1 MFKRSLIAASLSVA
15 ALVSAQAM
23 AVTGGGASLPAEL
36 YKGSA
41 DSILPANFSYAVT
54 GSGTGKNAFLTN
66 NSSLFGTTGTVHYAG
81 SDSVLSGS
89 ELTTYNSNYN
99 GTYGPLIQIPS
110 VATSVTVPYRK
121 DGNTT
126 LNLTSAQLCD
136 AFSGAKT
143 TWGQLLGT
151 TDSTPIRIVYRT
163 GSSGTT
169 ELFTRHL
176 NSICPTRFA
185 TNSTFTN
192 ARLPAG
198 GTLPSNWVGVA
209 ATSTVVST
217 VKATNGSL
225 GYVSPDAVNINSNAE
240 VSRVN
245 GNLPTQANV
254 STALGSVAPPA
265 NAADRADP
273 SKWVPVF
280 TNPSAGYSIVGYTNF
295 VFGQCYKDASVSTDV
310 RAFINKHYGGTTT
323 NAAVAAHGFI
333 PLTPA
338 WKSAIVSAFYTGTS
352 ENLAI
357 GNTNVCNTKGRPY
370 LRDGPGV
377 EIVDAAV

>member
-254 STALGSVAPPA
+254 STAWAAWLRRPTPP
-265 NAADRADP
+265 
-273 SKWVPVF
+273 
-280 TNPSAGYSIVGYTNF
+280 T
-295 VFGQCYKDASVSTDV
+295 V
-310 RAFINKHYGGTTT
+310 R
-323 NAAVAAHGFI
+323 
-333 PLTPA
+333 TPA
-338 WKSAIVSAFYTGTS
+338 SGFRCSPIRAPATPSSVTPTSSSASATRTPAFPPTS
-352 ENLAI
+352 APSSTSTTVALPPTPQLPPMASS
-357 GNTNVCNTKGRPY
+357 R
-370 LRDGPGV
+370 
-377 EIVDAAV
+377 

>member
-1 MFKRSLIAASLSVA
+1 MNNPMLL
-15 ALVSAQAM
+15 
-23 AVTGGGASLPAEL
+23 GA
-36 YKGSA
+36 
-41 DSILPANFSYAVT
+41 
-54 GSGTGKNAFLTN
+54 
-66 NSSLFGTTGTVHYAG
+66 TTGTVHYIG
-81 SDSVLSGS
+81 SDSILSSS
-89 ELTTYNSNYN
+89 ELSAYSTNYR
-99 GTYGPLIQIPS
+99 GAYGPLIQIPL
-110 VATSVTVPYRK
+110 AGTAVTIPYK
-121 DGNTT
+121 KPDITD

-136 AFSGAKT
+136 AFSGAKV
-143 TWGQLLGT
+143 TWGQLLGNPA
-151 TDSTPIRIVYRT
+151 DRTPIRIVYQRG
-163 GSSGTT
+163 GSGAT
-169 ELFTRHL
+169 ELLTRHL
-176 NSICPTRFA
+176 NSVCPTRFA

-280 TNPSAGYSIVGYTNF
+280 TNPSAGYSMVGYTNF

-357 GNTNVCNTKGRPY
+357 GNTNVCNTKGRP
-370 LRDGPGV
+370 
-377 EIVDAAV
+377 

>member
-198 GTLPSNWVGVA
+198 GTLPGNWVGVA

-357 GNTNVCNTKGRPY
+357 GNTNVCNTKGRP
-370 LRDGPGV
+370 
-377 EIVDAAV
+377 

>member
-295 VFGQCYKDASVSTDV
+295 VFGQRQVGQATHQHHRKQRADHPRQRPADQACQPAAKGAHQRRRPVQPPGDAL
-310 RAFINKHYGGTTT
+310 RHR
-323 NAAVAAHGFI
+323 
-333 PLTPA
+333 PA
-338 WKSAIVSAFYTGTS
+338 LS
-352 ENLAI
+352 
-357 GNTNVCNTKGRPY
+357 
-370 LRDGPGV
+370 RDGPRGGARRGP
-377 EIVDAAV
+377 AATAALPPPAPRSPG

>member
-198 GTLPSNWVGVA
+198 GA
-209 ATSTVVST
+209 
-217 VKATNGSL
+217 
-225 GYVSPDAVNINSNAE
+225 
-240 VSRVN
+240 
-245 GNLPTQANV
+245 LPTGILCV
-254 STALGSVAPPA
+254 ERKRKGALRPA
-265 NAADRADP
+265 RKNRKRLP
-273 SKWVPVF
+273 TVP
-280 TNPSAGYSIVGYTNF
+280 
-295 VFGQCYKDASVSTDV
+295 
-310 RAFINKHYGGTTT
+310 
-323 NAAVAAHGFI
+323 
-333 PLTPA
+333 
-338 WKSAIVSAFYTGTS
+338 
-352 ENLAI
+352 
-357 GNTNVCNTKGRPY
+357 
-370 LRDGPGV
+370 
-377 EIVDAAV
+377 

>member
-54 GSGTGKNAFLTN
+54 GSGKGKLAFLTN
-66 NSSLFGTTGTVHYAG
+66 DSSQFGTTGTVHYAG
-81 SDSVLSGS
+81 SDSVLSSS
-89 ELTTYNSNYN
+89 ELSTYNTNYN

-110 VATSVTVPYRK
+110 VATSVTIPYK
-121 DGNTT
+121 KTGTAN

-143 TWGQLLGT
+143 TWGQLLSTSDT
-151 TDSTPIRIVYRT
+151 TAIRIVYRNV
-163 GSSGTT
+163 SSGTT
-169 ELFTRHL
+169 ELLTRHL
-176 NSICPTRFA
+176 NSACASRFA
-185 TNSTFTN
+185 TNSTFTS
-192 ARLPAG
+192 ARLPVNGA
-198 GTLPSNWVGVA
+198 LPATWVGVA
-209 ATSTVVST
+209 ETADVLAAVDA
-217 VKATNGSL
+217 VNGSI
-225 GYVSPDAVNINSNAE
+225 GYVSPDVVNTGDNAR
-240 VSRVN
+240 VARVN

-254 STALGSVAPPA
+254 STALGSVTPPA
-265 NAADRADP
+265 SAADRADP

-280 TNPSAGYSIVGYTNF
+280 AAPTSGYSIVGYTNF

-357 GNTNVCNTKGRPY
+357 GNTNVCNTKGRP
-370 LRDGPGV
+370 
-377 EIVDAAV
+377 